1 MSYIT
6 VRDVS
11 RIYPKQ
17 GGTFTALNHVSL
29 TVDRGEFLCLLG
41 PSGCGKSTLLSILAG
56 FDRPTSGSAQID
68 GKEITAPSLRCVTI
82 FQNYGLLPWR
92 TVEKNV
98 ELGLESLK
106 KAPEERR
113 ETAHA
118 YLKLVGLERFADHY
132 PAELSGGMQQRVAI
146 ARALSVDPDVLF
158 MDEPFAALD
167 AITRMKLQDE
177 ISAICREQKKT
188 IIFVTHDIDEA
199 IVLADRIVIMT
210 PNPGKIKA
218 ILPVDLHGRR
228 DRTSPDFL
236 HIRDRVFTAFA
247 LKPED
252 KTEYYI

>member
-98 ELGLESLK
+98 ELGLESLG

-146 ARALSVDPDVLF
+146 ARALATDPVVILA
-158 MDEPFAALD
+158 DEPTGNLD
-167 AITRMKLQDE
+167 TAMSIE
-177 ISAICREQKKT
+177 IMNPFTELHKQGKT
-188 IIFVTHDIDEA
+188 IVMVTHEDDIA
-199 IVLADRIVIMT
+199 AYADHRLVM
-210 PNPGKIKA
+210 
-218 ILPVDLHGRR
+218 R
-228 DRTSPDFL
+228 DGL
-236 HIRDRVFTAFA
+236 VKEIR
-247 LKPED
+247 
-252 KTEYYI
+252 